1 MSNFEHNYNK
11 HVRRARIAAK
21 GLTGLDRA
29 KAIYRYFDSETCHPH
44 AFTTYNQMMLNR
56 VSDHQF
62 PVELMRFMA
71 DLVATNEMLAEEA
84 PFNHGK
90 VGQD

>member
-1 MSNFEHNYNK
+1 
-11 HVRRARIAAK
+11 
-21 GLTGLDRA
+21 
-29 KAIYRYFDSETCHPH
+29 
-44 AFTTYNQMMLNR
+44 MMLNR

-62 PVELMRFMA
+62 PVELMRSMA

-84 PFNHGK
+84 LFSYGK